1 MFIHMETN
9 NKAEAI
15 KAWLSNNRRLE
26 TQGSLAKK
34 FGKSRSF
41 VSLSFN
47 KQSVTRA
54 SENLVNEI
62 LSIYMKSTGSKRG
75 ESNEK

>member
-26 TQGSLAKK
+26 NQGSLAKK

-41 VSLSFN
+41 VSLSLN

-62 LSIYMKSTGSKRG
+62 YEYLHKKYGI
-75 ESNEK
+75 